1 MEGVD
6 RVEGESGLQEGILEV
21 AVEGSGGF
29 VGDPIDL
36 GADPGDQLPE
46 AGRVIREPGCSPLGR
61 GEGVQPG
68 FRDVDSDGMLG
79 HLLFS
84 CACHASLDA
93 HVSIQDVGKDGGDH
107 TPVRPPTAK
116 RPSVRT
122 PSLLRTRS
130 GSLRSP
136 LRVRNSPG
144 LPRDPDLQIKRPYP
158 RMEQTSDP
166 PFLPPGSARRGQPD
180 VHGRALAWGGSLP
193 SQQSL
198 REGRLKP
205 L

>member
-1 MEGVD
+1 MSIPTVC
-6 RVEGESGLQEGILEV
+6 L
-21 AVEGSGGF
+21 
-29 VGDPIDL
+29 
-36 GADPGDQLPE
+36 
-46 AGRVIREPGCSPLGR
+46 VIFSSP
-61 GEGVQPG
+61 
-68 FRDVDSDGMLG
+68 
-79 HLLFS
+79 

-107 TPVRPPTAK
+107 TPVRPLTAK
-116 RPSVRT
+116 RPSVRP

-166 PFLPPGSARRGQPD
+166 PFLPPGSALRGCATYI
-180 VHGRALAWGGSLP
+180 RAGTPW
-193 SQQSL
+193 
-198 REGRLKP
+198 EGRSRPKYPCGKAVEATKHSGGCAVWDAPTRADGWSEADVDTGDYDVLGWIHRARP
-205 L
+205 